1 MTDLGMPGMD
11 GREVARAV
19 KHAAPETP
27 VVLLTGWG
35 QALLE
40 DGSIPPHVDSL
51 LSKPPKLKELRA
63 ALRSVTEAG
72 DRRAEHATD

>member
-35 QALLE
+35 QALQQ
-40 DGSIPPHVDSL
+40 DGSILPHVDYL
-51 LSKPPKLKELRA
+51 LSKPPGVENCRQHSW
-63 ALRSVTEAG
+63 R
-72 DRRAEHATD
+72 